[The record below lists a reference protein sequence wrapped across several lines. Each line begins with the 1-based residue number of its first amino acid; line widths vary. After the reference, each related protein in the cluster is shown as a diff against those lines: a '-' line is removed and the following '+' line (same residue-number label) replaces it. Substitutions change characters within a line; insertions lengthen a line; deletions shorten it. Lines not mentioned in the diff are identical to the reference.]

1 MKRQKWVPTV
11 EICPHC
17 KKNKVY
23 GGFQICASCFEA
35 FRRTLKQM
43 PPPKNL

>member
-1 MKRQKWVPTV
+1 MKREKWVPTV

-23 GGFQICASCFEA
+23 GGFKICADCFIT
-35 FRRTLKQM
+35 FRRNRKLDEEPIT
-43 PPPKNL
+43 